1 MYANLNIFF
10 RFVKCIHF
18 PGRPFCV
25 EFVNPHRVNLTK
37 QILKQLQQVILLKFG
52 MFISLHM
59 KTDLSLFVR
68 IHRYYFKIATKPFAI
83 EMELYTRPNLKW
95 PHIIKHFT
103 SNNNDSMPSGH

>member
-1 MYANLNIFF
+1 MLGNGNYFLTSVLQCMQILIYFF

-59 KTDLSLFVR
+59 KIDCCLHL
-68 IHRYYFKIATKPFAI
+68 
-83 EMELYTRPNLKW
+83 
-95 PHIIKHFT
+95 
-103 SNNNDSMPSGH
+103 